1 MSEPETNQKPV
12 RVRGTEGYAETAAV
26 VAERFEQITFDD
38 VHASVRHLLPAA
50 PADVLDIGAGTG
62 RDAAALAA
70 MGYRVVAVEPTAE
83 LRAIGTGLHP
93 EAAISWLDD
102 SLPGLALITCQP
114 QRFDAVLLTAV
125 WMHLDRSQRT
135 QAMPVIAHLLRPGGV
150 VLFSVRH
157 GPVPPGRVMYEI
169 PAEETIAMAAASGLR
184 PLLRLDD
191 QPGAYGDT
199 GVTWTKLV
207 FTKG

>member
-1 MSEPETNQKPV
+1 MSESGEGGRPV

-26 VAERFEQITFDD
+26 VAERFERITFDD
-38 VHASVRHLLPAA
+38 VHRSVRHLLPAA

-62 RDAAALAA
+62 RDAAALAG
-70 MGYRVVAVEPTAE
+70 MGHRVVAVEPTAG
-83 LRAIGTGLHP
+83 LREIGTRLHP
-93 EAAISWLDD
+93 HDRITWLDD
-102 SLPGLALITCQP
+102 SLPDLTVVMGRP

-125 WMHLDRSQRT
+125 WMHLDRRQRT
-135 QAMPVIAHLLRPGGV
+135 RAMPVLAHLLGPGGV
-150 VLFSVRH
+150 LLFSVRH
-157 GPVPPGRVMYEI
+157 GPVPTGRVMHEV
-169 PAEETIAMAAASGLR
+169 PAEETVTLAAVSGLR

-199 GVTWTKLV
+199 HVTWTKLV